1 MFLLVHMKKLVW
13 IKDGKPEEDLV
24 LRFCNKWKARAEEM
38 FAPLLK
44 LKGIPQ
50 FEAVVTRCASEGIL
64 YLLIDHLEKC
74 GMEAGTVVNRWKAEL
89 QCPGLF

>member
-1 MFLLVHMKKLVW
+1 MNRALARNFDVSLVHMKKLLW

-24 LRFCNKWKARAEEM
+24 LRFCNKWKARAEEI

-50 FEAVVTRCASEGIL
+50 FEAVVTRCAPGGIPH
-64 YLLIDHLEKC
+64 LLIDHLEKC
-74 GMEAGTVVNRWKAEL
+74 GNGGGHRR
-89 QCPGLF
+89 